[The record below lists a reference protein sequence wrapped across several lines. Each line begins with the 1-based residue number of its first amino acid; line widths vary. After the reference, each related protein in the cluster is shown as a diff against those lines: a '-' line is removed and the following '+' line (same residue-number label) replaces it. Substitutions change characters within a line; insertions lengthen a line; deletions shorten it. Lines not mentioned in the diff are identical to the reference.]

1 MSDKWDYELEKAIED
16 ACQGMP
22 RYWPHGNTVNA
33 FTNNASTT
41 APQTVAEMMK
51 AMDKAKQMLATSQV
65 TDLLKGGTV
74 LSPNPLLPLV
84 GDQFRKFD
92 SPLRP
97 CIPVHPDKHMT
108 VTRKPPTRRRRRLWR
123 HWMAT
128 RTIPDHNVYFIAGQM
143 VVGHPDTIARMAEAL
158 NRMEKESP

>member
-51 AMDKAKQMLATSQV
+51 AMDKAKQILATRQ
-65 TDLLKGGTV
+65 TADILTGI
-74 LSPNPLLPLV
+74 
-84 GDQFRKFD
+84 DQGV
-92 SPLRP
+92 
-97 CIPVHPDKHMT
+97 PVHADKYLT
-108 VTRKPPTRRRRRLWR
+108 KTRKPPTRRRRRLWR
-123 HWMAT
+123 HWKAT
-128 RTIPDHNVYFIAGQM
+128 RTIPDPNVYLIAGQM
-143 VVGHPDTIARMAEAL
+143 LVGHPDTIARMVEAL
-158 NRMEKESP
+158 NR

>member
-1 MSDKWDYELEKAIED
+1 MKRENLYDIYGGGLSGANGYD
-16 ACQGMP
+16 AL
-22 RYWPHGNTVNA
+22 T
-33 FTNNASTT
+33 TNNASTADWSLAKMT
-41 APQTVAEMMK
+41 E
-51 AMDKAKQMLATSQV
+51 AMNKAKQMLATSQV
-65 TDLLKGGTV
+65 ADLLTGGTV